1 MVVNG
6 KKKTIAT
13 IMIAHKAS
21 IIGKSYFII
30 GLFSPSAALCI
41 SKFIGNYGIFFIP
54 LRHK

>member
-6 KKKTIAT
+6 KKKETIAT

-30 GLFSPSAALCI
+30 GQFSPWGALCI
-41 SKFIGNYGIFFIP
+41 SKCIGNNGLFYSFEA
-54 LRHK
+54 

>member
-6 KKKTIAT
+6 KKKGTIAT

-30 GLFSPSAALCI
+30 GQFSPWGALCI
-41 SKFIGNYGIFFIP
+41 SKCIGNNGVFIT